1 LRQPDADFF
10 TNAAN
15 MAHASPETTLPQ
27 RVLESY
33 DDLSRG
39 ERRLA
44 DLLLENPDLLALR
57 QAGEIATRAG
67 VSRATAARFFRR
79 LGYPSFRAAQ
89 RRAREDGT
97 SAAAAPPAPG
107 RPGLLALAARAGAGG
122 NGAGTAARLDL
133 SQHLAADVQNLVR
146 TVEALRPDEV
156 GAAALAMARAEKL
169 WVVGFGDNYALAHY
183 ARALLIRVKPD
194 IRMIPIG
201 GFSIPEEFASIGAA
215 DAMLALGVGRRTRS
229 LRSVMRSAVRAGAT
243 VVLVTDQAAPAGPDA
258 AAVTIR
264 CRTKGAGVFESAA
277 APVSVLAYL
286 CSSLALRI
294 GQAAIERL
302 EAIDAI
308 HDEWGDL
315 LPGDL

>member
-1 LRQPDADFF
+1 LRQPDAGFF

-89 RRAREDGT
+89 RRAR
-97 SAAAAPPAPG
+97 
-107 RPGLLALAARAGAGG
+107 
-122 NGAGTAARLDL
+122 GAGTAARLDL

>member
-1 LRQPDADFF
+1 MTQPP
-10 TNAAN
+10 
-15 MAHASPETTLPQ
+15 PETTLPQ
-27 RVLESY
+27 RVLDAY
-33 DDLSRG
+33 DGLSRG

-44 DLLLENPDLLALR
+44 DLLLEDPDLLALR

-89 RRAREDGT
+89 RRARENG
-97 SAAAAPPAPG
+97 AAAAPPAPG
-107 RPGLLALAARAGAGG
+107 RSGLLALAARAAADGAGG
-122 NGAGTAARLDL
+122 QAARLDL
-133 SQHLAADVQNLVR
+133 SQHLAADVRNLVR

-169 WVVGFGDNYALAHY
+169 WVVGFGDNYPLAHY

-194 IRMIPIG
+194 IRMVPIG

-258 AAVTIR
+258 AAVTVR
-264 CRTKGAGVFESAA
+264 CRTKGVGVFESAA
-277 APVSVLAYL
+277 APVSVLTYL